1 MLRCGKQLRHRRE
14 LDHAAEIHHGDIIGH
29 LRDHAHVM
37 GDQHQRHAFCP
48 LQPAQQRQDL
58 RLRRDV
64 ERGGRLVRDQD
75 LRIGGQRQRNAD
87 ALAQAAA
94 ELERIGVDPRFRARN
109 ADLVQQRHDALAR
122 LRLRDIAVRA
132 HRLDDLVADGVVHAE
147 RGHRLLE
154 DQPDPA
160 AAHRAHGLAFGV
172 ERRQILLFRRTWIEQ
187 HTARGDPVQAGRSA
201 AGSRARSRSCRS
213 RFRRPR
219 RAPCPREGR
228 G

>member
-1 MLRCGKQLRHRRE
+1 MKRAADRARTGMRHRAADRRQPLARHRAQIGHRAQQRAGVGMLRCCKQLRHRRE

-87 ALAQAAA
+87 ALAQAA
-94 ELERIGVDPRFRARN
+94 D
-109 ADLVQQRHDALAR
+109 
-122 LRLRDIAVRA
+122 
-132 HRLDDLVADGVVHAE
+132 
-147 RGHRLLE
+147 
-154 DQPDPA
+154 
-160 AAHRAHGLAFGV
+160 
-172 ERRQILLFRRTWIEQ
+172 
-187 HTARGDPVQAGRSA
+187 
-201 AGSRARSRSCRS
+201 
-213 RFRRPR
+213 
-219 RAPCPREGR
+219 
-228 G
+228 